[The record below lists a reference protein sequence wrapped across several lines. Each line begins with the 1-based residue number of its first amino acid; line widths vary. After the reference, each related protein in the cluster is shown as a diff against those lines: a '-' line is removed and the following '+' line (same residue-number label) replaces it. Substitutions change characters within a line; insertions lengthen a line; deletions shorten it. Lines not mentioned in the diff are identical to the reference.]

1 MTDTSAEPRI
11 RYKFTKSPLYRDI
24 HIDGIWGGVHPGGYI
39 QMAVFKDR
47 SHLPN
52 VVEYEVSED
61 GRLGNEISRNLPD
74 DITREIEVDIA
85 MNLNVATLMRDWLS
99 ERIDE
104 LTPLASESDG
114 KSGDDSTGS

>member
-1 MTDTSAEPRI
+1 MTDRPTRTRV
-11 RYKFTKSPLYRDI
+11 RYNFTKSPLYRDI

-61 GRLGNEISRNLPD
+61 GHQGVEASRDVPD
-74 DITREIEVDIA
+74 SITREIEVDIA
-85 MNLNVATLMRDWLS
+85 MNLNVAVLMRDWLS
-99 ERIDE
+99 ERIKE
-104 LTPLASESDG
+104 LGPAETAESVNDAR
-114 KSGDDSTGS
+114 D

>member
-1 MTDTSAEPRI
+1 MTDTPAKPRVK
-11 RYKFTKSPLYRDI
+11 YKFTKSPLYRDI

-39 QMAVFKDR
+39 QMAVFKDK

-61 GRLGNEISRNLPD
+61 GRLGNETSRNLPD
-74 DITREIEVDIA
+74 CITREIEVDIA

-99 ERIDE
+99 EENQRTD
-104 LTPLASESDG
+104 PS
-114 KSGDDSTGS
+114 

>member
-1 MTDTSAEPRI
+1 MTDTSERHGI
-11 RYKFTKSPLYRDI
+11 RYRFTKSPLFRDI

-39 QMAVFKDR
+39 QMAVFKDK

-52 VVEYEVSED
+52 VVEYEVTED
-61 GRLGNEISRNLPD
+61 GRLGKETSRDLPD
-74 DITREIEVDIA
+74 DITREIEVDIT

-104 LTPLASESDG
+104 LTPLETPRG
-114 KSGDDSTGS
+114 

>member
-1 MTDTSAEPRI
+1 MTDSPTRTHV
-11 RYKFTKSPLYRDI
+11 RYNFTKSPIYRDI

-52 VVEYEVSED
+52 EVEYAVSED
-61 GRLGNEISRNLPD
+61 GRQAGETSRDVPD
-74 DITREIEVDIA
+74 SITRVVEADIA
-85 MNLNVATLMRDWLS
+85 MSLNVAILMRDWLS

-104 LTPLASESDG
+104 LAPARTVED
-114 KSGDDSTGS
+114 